1 MSLPDLLCCVGLAIT
16 TTTLML
22 LSRARAPLGADEGYL
37 WYGVQQ
43 WRKGRMPHRDFKS
56 YEPGRYAWAGLWS
69 RLPGPGLLALRVS
82 THLFFAIGLAA
93 ALVGLRSL
101 GLPWIGMAAAAA
113 ALALLSH
120 PQHKQFEHG
129 ATLVAWA
136 IFSAMWSSPS
146 PLLAACA
153 GAIVGLSL
161 FLGFNLFLYFGG
173 ALLLVLG
180 TGAGLGAIPIDRIG
194 LASLV
199 GGGLLGL
206 LPFAWACRHRDFVRN
221 FHQRRIATVLSRGA
235 SNLPLPRPWP
245 WRKPSLQLRGLDRA
259 RAIAFQWLFLA
270 LFAVPLVA
278 LAFALLAPDTHGVL
292 IPAALLGLCLSH
304 HASSRADPP
313 HVLQS
318 SGPLC
323 VLAIQASGTHPWL
336 CMLLPAT
343 CLWLCW
349 PLLPLVQ
356 RRRDPHRFVR
366 RDAGG
371 WMIDT
376 PVPNAHLLDVVVRL
390 RADTGN
396 AALYVAPAYPD
407 LYARLALDAPVYD
420 TFSLYA
426 ASMETQGRMIDQLVR
441 AGVAIAVVS
450 DAPIDG
456 RDALRFSAT
465 HPLVWDHLHEAY
477 RLQQTHL
484 RPDVHVFL
492 RTHATTHAAPADDAA
507 LAMPAG

>member
-1 MSLPDLLCCVGLAIT
+1 MALPDLLCCLGLAIT
-16 TTTLML
+16 ATTLML

-69 RLPGPGLLALRVS
+69 RLLGPGLLALRVS
-82 THLFFAIGLAA
+82 THLFLAIALAA
-93 ALVGLRSL
+93 ALAGLRSF
-101 GLPWIGMAAAAA
+101 GLPWTGVAAAAL

-129 ATLVAWA
+129 AALSAWA
-136 IFSAMWSSPS
+136 VFGAFWSSPS
-146 PLLAACA
+146 PVLAGCA
-153 GAIVGLSL
+153 GATVGLSL
-161 FLGFNLFLYFGG
+161 FLGFNLFLYFSG
-173 ALLLVLG
+173 ALLLMLAA
-180 TGAGLGAIPIDRIG
+180 GAGIGVVPIDRVD
-194 LASLV
+194 LASLA

-206 LPFAWACRHRDFVRN
+206 LPFAWACRDPEFVRN

-235 SNLPLPRPWP
+235 SNLSLPRPWP
-245 WRKPSLQLRGLDRA
+245 WRIPPAQLRGLGHA

-270 LFAVPLVA
+270 LFTVPLGA
-278 LAFALLAPDTHGVL
+278 LALALLAPRAYGELV
-292 IPAALLGLCLSH
+292 PAAMLGLCLSH

-313 HVLQS
+313 HMLQS

-323 VLAIQASGTHPWL
+323 VLGVQACGAHSWL
-336 CMLLPAT
+336 SVLVAVA

-349 PLLPLVQ
+349 PLHPLVQ
-356 RRRDPHRFVR
+356 RRRDPDRFVR
-366 RDAGG
+366 LDAGG
-371 WMIDT
+371 WTIDT
-376 PVPNAHLLDVVVRL
+376 PMRHAHLLDAVVRW

-396 AALYVAPAYPD
+396 ATLYAAPAYPD

-426 ASMETQGRMIDQLVR
+426 ASPQTQQQMIDQLACSSV
-441 AGVAIAVVS
+441 GIAVVS
-450 DAPIDG
+450 DAPMDG

-465 HPLVWDHLHEAY
+465 HALVWKHLHEAY
-477 RLQQTHL
+477 GLQQARL
-484 RPDVHVFL
+484 GPDVHVFL
-492 RTHATTHAAPADDAA
+492 RRGATPPEAPAVNVA
-507 LAMPAG
+507 LALPAE